1 MRKRDLLAG
10 AVGAI
15 VAALASTGS
24 AAAATRPA
32 LISVSI
38 QGTAVVGETLSA
50 TFEAAGD
57 PPTTIEYQWRRCKAD
72 KPDDC
77 GDIKDAKAATYTVT
91 PTDLGFR
98 LRVRVKLKNSAG
110 DDEDKSFPTAIVSAP
125 PQPSPTPAA
134 PPSAGPAPALAS
146 SPSAAGIAPGGPRL
160 LRPFPVVRVAGYIM
174 RHGSRIVVFSVKAP
188 RGAKIDVRCKG
199 PRCPLRH
206 RSVKAGRIKPLER
219 FLPAG
224 VAITVR
230 VTRPGFI
237 GTYTH
242 VVIRGGKRPGRRD
255 ACLLPGDSRPRPCQ
269 ELLSSPR

>member
-1 MRKRDLLAG
+1 LLAAVVG
-10 AVGAI
+10 AVAG
-15 VAALASTGS
+15 ALALTGS

-32 LISVSI
+32 LISVTI
-38 QGTAVVGETLSA
+38 QGSAIVGQTLWA

-77 GDIKDAKAATYTVT
+77 SDIKDAKAATYTVT

-110 DDEDKSFPTAIVSAP
+110 DDEDKSFPTAVVSAP

-134 PPSAGPAPALAS
+134 PPLPGPAPASQSSAS
-146 SPSAAGIAPGGPRL
+146 PTGIAPGGLRL

-174 RHGSRIVVFSVKAP
+174 NHGSRIVLWSVKAP

-199 PRCPLRH
+199 PGCPLRQ
-206 RSVKAGRIKPLER
+206 RSFRPGRIRPLER
-219 FLPAG
+219 YLRAG
-224 VAITVR
+224 VAITIR
-230 VTRPGFI
+230 VTQPGFI

-242 VVIRGGKRPGRRD
+242 VVIRSRKRPRRQD
-255 ACLLPGDSRPRPCQ
+255 ACLVPGDIRPRPCQ
-269 ELLSSPR
+269 GLLSAPN